1 MSETTAEY
9 SVNKDK
15 NTVDLS
21 KNTLHHVIEGNLDL
35 LCQDI
40 TGKVAHQWMCV
51 ILLMQFIEYLLKYQI
66 QCSHKEFPK
75 THNLKKLY
83 EKLTDDDRNRIEAYF
98 GKLTRNQQRDPESFG
113 TIQDFVNR
121 YYNSYT
127 FLRYP
132 VLQEGFS
139 TTERYFYIADT
150 FLVLIALMECSDID
164 FNISKARDVQ
174 ETMVS
179 KFDKLL
185 KDDIRRQKRSK
196 WGTPTVATGGQ
207 GIPYTYPTGDSED
220 Y

>member
-1 MSETTAEY
+1 MSEATAEY
-9 SVNKDK
+9 SGNKNMLLKDI
-15 NTVDLS
+15 
-21 KNTLHHVIEGNLDL
+21 LHHVIEGNLDL

-40 TGKVAHQWMCV
+40 KNSVAHQWMCV

-83 EKLTDDDRNRIEAYF
+83 ENLTDNDRSRIEVCF
-98 GKLTRNQQRDPESFG
+98 GELTRDQRRYPESFD
-113 TIQDFVNR
+113 TVEEFVNL
-121 YYNSYT
+121 YHNSYT
-127 FLRYP
+127 LFRYDL
-132 VLQEGFS
+132 LQENFS
-139 TTERYFYIADT
+139 TDVEYFYIAA

-174 ETMVS
+174 EMMVS

-185 KDDIRRQKRSK
+185 KDDIGRQKRSK
-196 WGTPTVATGGQ
+196 YSAPMVTTGDR

>member
-1 MSETTAEY
+1 MSETTVEY
-9 SVNKDK
+9 SANKNMLLKDI
-15 NTVDLS
+15 
-21 KNTLHHVIEGNLDL
+21 LHQVIEGNLDL

-40 TGKVAHQWMCV
+40 KSSVAHQWACV

-66 QCSHKEFPK
+66 QSSGKEFPK
-75 THNLKKLY
+75 THDLKKLY
-83 EKLTDDDRNRIEAYF
+83 EKLTDNDRSRIEACF
-98 GKLTRNQQRDPESFG
+98 GKLNQQRDPESFD
-113 TIQDFVNR
+113 TIQDFVDR

-132 VLQEGFS
+132 VLQESFS

-164 FNISKARDVQ
+164 FNIPKAHNVQ
-174 ETMVS
+174 ETMVN

-185 KDDIRRQKRSK
+185 KDDIRKKGSK
-196 WGTPTVATGGQ
+196 WGAPMVATGDR